1 MNAVLESRKTFW
13 TRLAMS
19 EFETAMYWRRS
30 RRFKEARQSL
40 KCVRDWLKMAN
51 ANEENQ

>member
-19 EFETAMYWRRS
+19 EFEQAMYWRRH
-30 RRFKEARQSL
+30 RKFDAARKSL
-40 KCVRDWLKMAN
+40 GMVRDWLKFAK
-51 ANEENQ
+51 ANEEIQ